1 MFLAHFSNDL
11 LSPLG
16 YLLYAYLAS
25 VFRTPNN
32 MILTREEDLMIG
44 FIGYLLHV
52 VLYSL
57 KLSNVK
63 GYPDAQASNKE
74 RSLYPYS

>member
-1 MFLAHFSNDL
+1 
-11 LSPLG
+11 
-16 YLLYAYLAS
+16 
-25 VFRTPNN
+25 
-32 MILTREEDLMIG
+32 MILAREVDVMIG

-63 GYPDAQASNKE
+63 GYPGAQTSNKE
-74 RSLYPYS
+74 RPVNPYS